1 MKGTTK
7 LLELEDF
14 ELTIVDF
21 LERFVEDVEH
31 YLRHDFSFKASATA
45 RKDFVQNIPPTHA
58 AILVD
63 YSAKYVLEV
72 YEQTQ
77 VDNFQKTKISVFVAV
92 VGTCKKVGGAVGWR
106 THLYVGQELNQ
117 TIGHVATA
125 LTHLFTSLKDP
136 KNLKQNP
143 VEQFHVFSDG
153 ANHFKCNEMLS
164 FLRDSHYKFHIQW
177 NFFATGHGKSLC
189 DIEGYNAKR
198 TVTNYLRSTEKYD
211 IGTRGITDGKTFAE
225 YLSDNVA
232 FCKDTQVQDP
242 KLKDKNSVVS
252 RTVTY
257 MGALK
262 AYKFKVGDKFH
273 LDGIRDRIYSFTNQF
288 KVCKRPSVGVRSR
301 ACYCPSCHRGEFSSC
316 ESPGSCA
323 FISVPEASKSV
334 RDDKRQCFTCKA
346 KGHTWR
352 NCPRDIEV
360 SSDDSGASDSDAPL
374 ASDCSDDEH

>member
-1 MKGTTK
+1 MAKCECGC
-7 LLELEDF
+7 
-14 ELTIVDF
+14 
-21 LERFVEDVEH
+21 
-31 YLRHDFSFKASATA
+31 
-45 RKDFVQNIPPTHA
+45 THPWLIRRVSDYPA
-58 AILVD
+58 AIQDTLLTSTAT
-63 YSAKYVLEV
+63 SAYVCYPCV
-72 YEQTQ
+72 
-77 VDNFQKTKISVFVAV
+77 KRK
-92 VGTCKKVGGAVGWR
+92 GAAGIRWPTR
-106 THLYVGQELNQ
+106 NDW
-117 TIGHVATA
+117 A
-125 LTHLFTSLKDP
+125 
-136 KNLKQNP
+136 
-143 VEQFHVFSDG
+143 
-153 ANHFKCNEMLS
+153 C
-164 FLRDSHYKFHIQW
+164 
-177 NFFATGHGKSLC
+177 ATG
-189 DIEGYNAKR
+189 
-198 TVTNYLRSTEKYD
+198 
-211 IGTRGITDGKTFAE
+211 
-225 YLSDNVA
+225 
-232 FCKDTQVQDP
+232 QVQDP